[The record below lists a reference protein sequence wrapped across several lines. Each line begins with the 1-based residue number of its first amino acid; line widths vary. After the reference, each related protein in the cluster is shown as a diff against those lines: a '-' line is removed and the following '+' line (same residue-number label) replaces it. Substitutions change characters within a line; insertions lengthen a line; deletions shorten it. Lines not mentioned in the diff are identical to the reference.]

1 MAEKSIGTALPETP
15 GHSGTRHSCSTG
27 FITFDC
33 QAARVQPVLTRPTGT
48 AMLVF
53 AILNRLPRRNSAHSV
68 TQPHAHAHAPLGQL
82 EPTPRLVRVASLARL
97 LRSSPFTDALLL
109 SFSALSCYQS
119 TRCGTP
125 TTIGERGVPQ
135 PGPPSLPEADPSV
148 LPRRTLPP
156 LAIQATRATM
166 IATTRCPEG
175 RGPIR
180 SQSSLAAIPTK
191 TNTKSAPS
199 CHS

>member
-1 MAEKSIGTALPETP
+1 MPRLAKLHRLVPARRPLHCALPCVARVLDTASMAEKSIGTALPETP

-82 EPTPRLVRVASLARL
+82 EPTPRLVRLASWPACFAQVPSRTHFCSLSPLSRATKARDVA
-97 LRSSPFTDALLL
+97 
-109 SFSALSCYQS
+109 
-119 TRCGTP
+119 
-125 TTIGERGVPQ
+125 
-135 PGPPSLPEADPSV
+135 
-148 LPRRTLPP
+148 LPRRSASEACLSRVRRACPRRTPP
-156 LAIQATRATM
+156 FFLGARSH
-166 IATTRCPEG
+166 RWLYRLRG
-175 RGPIR
+175 RP
-180 SQSSLAAIPTK
+180 
-191 TNTKSAPS
+191 
-199 CHS
+199 